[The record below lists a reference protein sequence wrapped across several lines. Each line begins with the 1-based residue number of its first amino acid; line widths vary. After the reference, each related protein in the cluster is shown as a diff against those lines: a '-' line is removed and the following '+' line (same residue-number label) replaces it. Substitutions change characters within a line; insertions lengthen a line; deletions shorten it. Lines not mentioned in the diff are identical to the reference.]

1 MENFD
6 YVYNVVK
13 SKLSEKR
20 FYHSVCVMERC
31 IEYAK
36 IYGVDVEKAK
46 LVGIAH
52 DVLKETP
59 NEIKIKEAESLGVE
73 LDEIEKK
80 ALGLIHAKS
89 GAEFCRKEFGFSD
102 DMCNAIK
109 YHTTGTENM
118 SLLEKITYLADAT
131 GVDRTYEESKIA
143 YDMAKKDLDEAL
155 LYFFKRTIEWNIEEN
170 KLLHL
175 DTIKSYNFLLNR

>member
-1 MENFD
+1 MKNFD

-31 IEYAK
+31 IEFAK

-59 NEIKIKEAESLGVE
+59 SELRIKEAENLSVE

-80 ALGLIHAKS
+80 AVGLIHAKA

-109 YHTTGTENM
+109 YHTTGRENM
-118 SLLEKITYLADAT
+118 SLLEKITYLGDAT
-131 GVDRTYEESKIA
+131 GIDRNYEESKIA
-143 YDMAKKDLDEAL
+143 YEMAKKDLDKAL
-155 LYFFKRTIEWNIEEN
+155 LYFFRRTIEWNIEEN

-175 DTIKSYNFLLNR
+175 DTIKAYNYLIK